1 MSDLGKIFGERVKE
15 LREDKG
21 ISIRMLAKEINIAH
35 SAIARWENG
44 TKLPSVESVV
54 IVADY
59 FGVTTDYLLGL
70 EDY

>member
-21 ISIRMLAKEINIAH
+21 ISIRTLAKEINIAH

-44 TKLPSVESVV
+44 TKLPSV
-54 IVADY
+54 
-59 FGVTTDYLLGL
+59 
-70 EDY
+70 